1 MDYKKIDLES
11 WKRRSQYEFFKTFEQ
26 PFFNVTAIIDVTSLY
41 AYTKANDL
49 PYFYTI
55 LHTLLA
61 IVHEIPEFRYRI
73 HQEEVLEY
81 TSINAGVTILKE
93 DENFMYGTLSYH
105 DDLLHFIHQSQTAIE
120 LQKKEKGFV
129 PHTQPN
135 VIYVS
140 SLPWVSF
147 TALQHARKTSVED
160 SIPRFVFGKYF
171 KEGQRLKMP
180 LSVEVHHA
188 LADGFH
194 VGRLFELLEKKIQTL
209 FTS

>member
-1 MDYKKIDLES
+1 MNYKKIEIKT

-26 PFFNVTAIIDVTSLY
+26 PFFNVTANVDVTHLY
-41 AYTKANDL
+41 AYTKANNL

-55 LHTLLA
+55 LHTLLTT
-61 IVHEIPEFRYRI
+61 IQEIPEFRYRI
-73 HQEEVLEY
+73 YQGEVLEY
-81 TSINAGVTILKE
+81 TTINTGVTIIKE

-105 DDLLHFIHQSQTAIE
+105 EDLAIFINQSQAAIE
-120 LQKKEKGFV
+120 IQKKEKGFV

-135 VIYVS
+135 VVYVS

-147 TALQHARKTSVED
+147 TGLQHARKTSIED

-171 KEGQRLKMP
+171 KDGTKLKMP

-194 VGRLFELLEKKIQTL
+194 VGQLFELLEKKVKS
-209 FTS
+209 FSPD